1 LPRHAYIHIGTCVLL
16 QLDIVVSSLVHP
28 RESIFYYVLYY
39 LLCCSRAF
47 NIHFLTLQSVASA
60 CSQYMLVSFPFFL
73 LFFPLK
79 WIVLSLLFSD
89 FRFGRSRDC
98 SFVLQSRLLGG
109 RRSWRSE
116 MRCRSP
122 PMGTIVT
129 TSFSLTSV
137 GRGFGWDQDAIMT
150 RISRYYCL
158 QSNLILFCM
167 FPKCNCLQAPTGLVT
182 SSMFTRRSM

>member
-1 LPRHAYIHIGTCVLL
+1 MYLAWSIPANLYSITFYIIYYVVPVLLISISLRCSLSLPRV
-16 QLDIVVSSLVHP
+16 P
-28 RESIFYYVLYY
+28 SI
-39 LLCCSRAF
+39 CW
-47 NIHFLTLQSVASA
+47 FLSH
-60 CSQYMLVSFPFFL
+60 FFL

-182 SSMFTRRSM
+182 SSMFTRRSMQDGL

>member
-1 LPRHAYIHIGTCVLL
+1 MLL

-28 RESIFYYVLYY
+28 REAIFYCVLYY
-39 LLCCSRAF
+39 LLRCSRAF

-60 CSQYMLVSFPFFL
+60 CSQYMLVSFRFFL
-73 LFFPLK
+73 LFFPFEMDCP
-79 WIVLSLLFSD
+79 LLAL
-89 FRFGRSRDC
+89 FRFPLWEEPCDC
-98 SFVLQSRLLGG
+98 SFLLQSRLLGG

-116 MRCRSP
+116 MRCRSS

-129 TSFSLTSV
+129 TSFSLISV

-150 RISRYYCL
+150 RISRYHCL

-182 SSMFTRRSM
+182 SSMFTRRSMQDGL